1 MRNNKSKYD
10 DLSDQFVVDYIEEGQ
25 WELAYDMFEGLHGKR
40 KLKAIK
46 NVLDKLY
53 YCEIETLKKYLYET

>member
-10 DLSDQFVVDYIEEGQ
+10 ELLNQFVVDYIEESQ
-25 WELAYDMFEGLHGKR
+25 WELAYDMFEYLHGKR

-46 NVLDKLY
+46 NVLDKLD
-53 YCEIETLKKYLYET
+53 YCELETLKKYLYEE

>member
-10 DLSDQFVVDYIEEGQ
+10 ELLNQFVVDYIEESQ

-46 NVLDKLY
+46 NVLDKLDY
-53 YCEIETLKKYLYET
+53 VENETLKKYLYET